1 MHLIG
6 RWQKVRELGPMG
18 WGRPFMLDRKWRR
31 LLKHSESGEWW
42 KSKEGLWL
50 PVIRGAAGYSYRG
63 VPRALLWYADVSS
76 FNNFSQNT
84 INNNYTA
91 GSAGTAIAAR
101 HYNGPADTLQDI
113 YCYIPNAPTGSP
125 TLLWEVRTN
134 NVNKPDTSGAA
145 VASGTFVPTSTS
157 WNKIAG
163 VNVALSANTVYWII
177 IAGQSADGSNH
188 ADIQRSVFG
197 DNSGTSIYSQW
208 ANGFTSNGWVSAS
221 VFNAWASICASF
233 ASGKVMGCPYVTQTG
248 GGGTNR
254 RGIRIGSIDPHIGIA
269 AMVGASGALTGTD
282 LAEIWLDANGPG
294 GSPDYA
300 SDLQVLTDVGS
311 IAGYMFGTP
320 RTIPSGSTAR
330 AVFRYSGGG
339 STPIKMNIGTGAD
352 DNLRKMMFGEGT
364 WYWTQANGTS
374 DWSNDDINGFP
385 QMHLLTEDLFDSA
398 GGGMALAVS
407 DGLR

>member
-1 MHLIG
+1 MTG
-6 RWQKVRELGPMG
+6 RWLKVRELGAFG
-18 WGRPFMLDRKWRR
+18 WGRPYMIDRKWGRVVP
-31 LLKHSESGEWW
+31 HSESGEWW
-42 KSKEGLWL
+42 KSKDGIWV
-50 PVIRGAAGYSYRG
+50 PTIRGGAGYSYRG
-63 VPRALLWYADVSS
+63 VPRPLLWYADVSS

-84 INNNYTA
+84 LSNNYTA

-113 YCYIPNAPTGSP
+113 YCYIPGAVTGTPTF
-125 TLLWEVRTN
+125 LWEVRTN

-145 VASGTFVPTSTS
+145 VASGTFSPTGTS

-163 VNVALSANTVYWII
+163 VNVSLSANTVYWII
-177 IAGQSADGSNH
+177 IAAQSADGSNK

-208 ANGFTSNGWVSAS
+208 ANGFTSNGWIGAS
-221 VFNAWASICASF
+221 VFNAWASICATF
-233 ASGKVMGCPYVTQTG
+233 TSGKVMGCPYVTQTG
-248 GGGTNR
+248 ASSTNR

-300 SDLQVLTDVGS
+300 SDLQMLTDVSS

-320 RTIPSGSTAR
+320 RTIPVGSTAR

-339 STPIKMNIGTGAD
+339 TTPIKMNIGTGAD
-352 DNLRKMMFGEGT
+352 ANLRKMMFGEGA
-364 WYWTQANGTS
+364 WYWAQANGTS
-374 DWSNDDINGFP
+374 DWSNDDTNGFP
-385 QMHLLTEDLFDSA
+385 QMHLLTEDVS
-398 GGGMALAVS
+398 GGVGTPLTVNVQ
-407 DGLR
+407 DRPR